1 MSITQEQILESISN
15 MSVMEVMELI
25 SSIENKF
32 GVSAS
37 IPLNNQEKNTKEE
50 IDEKTE
56 FDVILKSIGSNKI
69 SVIKSVRSAIGLGL
83 KEAKDLVES
92 SPVTLKENI
101 SKEEAN
107 NLKKSLEE
115 AGAQVEIK

>member
-37 IPLNNQEKNTKEE
+37 IPLNSQEKNTKEE

-92 SPVTLKENI
+92 FPVTLKENI